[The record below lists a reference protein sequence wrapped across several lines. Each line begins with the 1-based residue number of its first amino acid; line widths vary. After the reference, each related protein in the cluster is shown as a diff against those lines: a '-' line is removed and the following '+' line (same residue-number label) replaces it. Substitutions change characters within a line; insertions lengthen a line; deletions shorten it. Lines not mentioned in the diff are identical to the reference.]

1 MTDIE
6 ISFAS
11 TPPLPLLE
19 RATLDQSCVD
29 KLLPYLGSSFS
40 STTSSTTSGSGCS
53 ISVVVITPSGTGI
66 RSPYEVQDVSIQE
79 K

>member
-1 MTDIE
+1 MTDID

-19 RATLDQSCVD
+19 RDTLDQSCVD
-29 KLLPYLGSSFS
+29 KLLPYLGSSF
-40 STTSSTTSGSGCS
+40 SSTTSGSGCS

-66 RSPYEVQDVSIQE
+66 RSPLRS
-79 K
+79 